1 MPRGPRLDMEG
12 ALHHVMVRG
21 LEARDIFRS
30 DTDRE
35 DLVKRLTEIAPKTGT
50 AIYAWS
56 LMSNHFHLLLRTGGE
71 SISRAMRRILTGYAV
86 SFNRRHKRVGH
97 LFQNRYKS
105 ILVEEDPYFL
115 QLVRYIHLNPLRAGL
130 VEDVSE
136 LDSWPWSGHTALIG
150 KKEYEWQDKEYV
162 LSQFGRTMGEARR
175 EYRDFVVAGIAEGRR
190 RDLSGGG
197 LIRSLGGRGASL
209 GLLRRGRERWAYDER
224 VLGSSEFVSEVV
236 EEASERRSS
245 GMTTPEQ
252 TKAALDGI
260 IAKVAIRLALSREE
274 ITGGSRRRAVTTG
287 RYLVGYIAVR
297 KYGHQAVEVA
307 RELNVSSQSIL
318 RALEK
323 GPTLLKDL
331 GWEEE

>member
-1 MPRGPRLDMEG
+1 
-12 ALHHVMVRG
+12 
-21 LEARDIFRS
+21 
-30 DTDRE
+30 
-35 DLVKRLTEIAPKTGT
+35 
-50 AIYAWS
+50 
-56 LMSNHFHLLLRTGGE
+56 
-71 SISRAMRRILTGYAV
+71 MRRILTGYAV
-86 SFNRRHKRVGH
+86 SSNRRHKHVGH

-115 QLVRYIHLNPLRAGL
+115 QLVRYIHLNPLRTGL
-130 VEDVSE
+130 VENVSE

-150 KKEYEWQDKEYV
+150 KKDYEWQDKEYV

-190 RDLSGGG
+190 PDLTGGG
-197 LIRSLGGRGASL
+197 LIRSLGGRGASV

-245 GMTTPEQ
+245 GLTTPEQ
-252 TKAALDGI
+252 RKAALDGI
-260 IAKVAIRLALSREE
+260 IAKVAIRLGLSREE